1 MLFRS
6 LGISVEA
13 PYMGWGYPVYNHM
26 EIMAQDGLPIILRI
40 SLSCSGLYSVA
51 IFVSAFIAFVAV
63 EYRKFDRKVANL
75 LGLGIL
81 LAWIANII
89 RMTIIVIVG
98 YYKGAETMVWVH
110 NNIGE
115 FIFMAWVALFW
126 WFMFRYFGVLES
138 KGEPVKSEKKK
149 RGKCA
154 SCGELLSPTIPTARC
169 ECGAMSH
176 SGCILTN
183 GMICPSCGVEM
194 SLENEIQ

>member
-1 MLFRS
+1 
-6 LGISVEA
+6 
-13 PYMGWGYPVYNHM
+13 MGWGYPVYNHM
-26 EIMAQDGLPIILRI
+26 EILAGDGLPIILRI

-63 EYRKFDRKVANL
+63 EYKKFDRKVAYL

-89 RMTIIVIVG
+89 RMTIIVVVG

-126 WFMFRYFGVLES
+126 WFMFRYFGVLEL
-138 KGEPVKSEKKK
+138 KAEPVKKERKKS
-149 RGKCA
+149 GKCV
-154 SCGELLSPTIPTARC
+154 SCGEPLSPTIPTTRC

-176 SGCILTN
+176 SGCILMN
-183 GMICPSCGVEM
+183 GMRCPSCGVEM
-194 SLENEIQ
+194 DLENEKQ